1 MPPTAR
7 TSLPGRLGATASTGT
22 RILAVAILV
31 FGLAAGRAHGANDPW
46 ETELDE
52 FKASVRPWLDN
63 NPGDVQA
70 ILRGLSGLEVN
81 IYFRTDSAAI
91 DRFSALQI
99 YNVAQVMLVYPMV
112 RVTISGFADVRG
124 TPDHNM
130 ALSARR
136 VEAVRQV
143 LLQAGRIDPDR
154 IYSHAYGE
162 APGQYGPDD
171 REGMLYDRRAS
182 LKLIV
187 HRPELQR

>member
-1 MPPTAR
+1 MGAR
-7 TSLPGRLGATASTGT
+7 K
-22 RILAVAILV
+22 LAVAILLV
-31 FGLAAGRAHGANDPW
+31 GLAAGSAHGADGQW

-52 FKASVRPWLDN
+52 FKASVRPWLES
-63 NPGDVQA
+63 NPHDVQA

-99 YNVAQVMLVYPMV
+99 YNVAQLMLVYPMV

-124 TPDHNM
+124 TPDHNL
-130 ALSARR
+130 ALSKRR

-143 LLQAGRIDPDR
+143 LLRAGKIDPVR

-187 HRPELQR
+187 HRPEQQQ